1 MTASLKRGTALRNSL
16 VVAATIL
23 ATTACVS
30 NEKYDQLQKQY
41 DDQAQELKELTD
53 YNQLLDQEMAILENE
68 RIELNQMFQEMLIAD
83 QLEME
88 MLANGLNI
96 VLPEAVLFPSG
107 DALLSDKGN
116 EILTRLAEELKN
128 VEYQIVITGYTDT
141 VPIGPKLKERYS
153 SNWELAGARAANVAD
168 LMAGAGIPANQL
180 AAVSF
185 GETRPIASNDTP
197 EGRAKNRRIEIRLRP
212 VIADQPASH
221 AGSMIEDS

>member
-30 NEKYDQLQKQY
+30 NEKYDDLQKQY

-116 EILTRLAEELKN
+116 EILTRLADELKN

-141 VPIGPKLKERYS
+141 VPIGSKLKERYS